1 MIQLVLLF
9 SYFTTSKA
17 RMDQNVSLAHPVSA
31 IVVIG
36 LFRVTIVCDKHLDD
50 RCAQEIPQM
59 AECSTKWKHCE
70 KLQFAVISEKK
81 SE

>member
-9 SYFTTSKA
+9 SYFATIKA
-17 RMDQNVSLAHPVSA
+17 RIDQNVNLAHPVPA
-31 IVVIG
+31 IFVIG
-36 LFRVTIVCDKHLDD
+36 LLRVTIVCDKHLDD
-50 RCAQEIPQM
+50 RCGQEITQM